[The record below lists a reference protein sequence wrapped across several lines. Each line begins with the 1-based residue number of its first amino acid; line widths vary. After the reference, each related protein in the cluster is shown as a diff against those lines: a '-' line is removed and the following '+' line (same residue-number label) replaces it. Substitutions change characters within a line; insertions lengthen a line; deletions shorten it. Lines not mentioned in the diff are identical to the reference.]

1 MPIAQVL
8 RRWPALYGD
17 ATVAVFYDSLI
28 ILFTLSLSLLFRK
41 RSFCFLLFA
50 AVWIGLGLANC
61 ILLGFRAT
69 PLTAPD
75 IWLLSSVR
83 DIIEIYMSQPVLI
96 LLMLGI
102 AALIGVIV
110 LLWLR
115 AKKTRPSYYF
125 AAVQVLLCGV
135 ILAGFTVAFL
145 RSGTLA
151 SHFPNLPD
159 AYDSNGFAYC
169 FSASAVTQG
178 ISEPD
183 GYSQEAI
190 DVLLS
195 EQDDLPADR
204 VRTPNF
210 IFVQLESFFDAN
222 YLKDL
227 TYGENPVPN
236 FERLKETCSSGL
248 FYVPSIGA
256 GTANTEFEV
265 LSGMN
270 LDHFGVGSIP
280 TRPSSRTEPAN
291 PWPMRC
297 RARAIPP
304 TPSIIITPHSTAATA
319 SMPISASRRSRRWNT
334 CTTSS
339 GIRSAGQRI
348 SF

>member
-1 MPIAQVL
+1 MKMKRPFSL
-8 RRWPALYGD
+8 RRVGKEWNRENILRFLGYILAAFVINLALECLSRRSFGD
-17 ATVAVFYDSLI
+17 GLHYMVTRPWQFFYDSLI

-190 DVLLS
+190 GR
-195 EQDDLPADR
+195 PACRPGAHAELHFCAAR
-204 VRTPNF
+204 V
-210 IFVQLESFFDAN
+210 IL
-222 YLKDL
+222 
-227 TYGENPVPN
+227 
-236 FERLKETCSSGL
+236 
-248 FYVPSIGA
+248 
-256 GTANTEFEV
+256 
-265 LSGMN
+265 
-270 LDHFGVGSIP
+270 
-280 TRPSSRTEPAN
+280 
-291 PWPMRC
+291 
-297 RARAIPP
+297 
-304 TPSIIITPHSTAATA
+304 
-319 SMPISASRRSRRWNT
+319 
-334 CTTSS
+334 
-339 GIRSAGQRI
+339 
-348 SF
+348 

>member
-135 ILAGFTVAFL
+135 ILAGL
-145 RSGTLA
+145 RS
-151 SHFPNLPD
+151 
-159 AYDSNGFAYC
+159 
-169 FSASAVTQG
+169 
-178 ISEPD
+178 
-183 GYSQEAI
+183 
-190 DVLLS
+190 
-195 EQDDLPADR
+195 
-204 VRTPNF
+204 
-210 IFVQLESFFDAN
+210 
-222 YLKDL
+222 
-227 TYGENPVPN
+227 
-236 FERLKETCSSGL
+236 
-248 FYVPSIGA
+248 
-256 GTANTEFEV
+256 
-265 LSGMN
+265 
-270 LDHFGVGSIP
+270 
-280 TRPSSRTEPAN
+280 PSSAAGR
-291 PWPMRC
+291 WPRISPIC
-297 RARAIPP
+297 RMP
-304 TPSIIITPHSTAATA
+304 TTPTALPTA
-319 SMPISASRRSRRWNT
+319 SPPVR
-334 CTTSS
+334 
-339 GIRSAGQRI
+339 
-348 SF
+348 